1 MIKRIVYILTGTLL
15 ALTLQSAYS
24 APTQSWN
31 SWVSD
36 FKQEA
41 LADGISSYLLDEVFN
56 GWRPNPS
63 VVSLDR
69 NQPERRLTYLKYRNT
84 RGEPYRITLG
94 KRELKKYNPLLT
106 EVSDHF
112 GVSKC
117 YILSLWGLE
126 TSYGRYMGRFSTI
139 KALAT
144 LAYDGR
150 RAQFFRK
157 ELLYALHMVN
167 DGHVDHRDLKGEWA
181 GATGHPQF
189 LPSSWHKYAV
199 DYNGDGRK
207 DIWNTMG
214 DVFASIANY
223 LHQNGWQSGQ
233 PTSVEVTLPKNF
245 PEDLVSLKISKPL
258 HEWMQM
264 GIKIKRNGQPMP
276 DTNLQASVVSPYG
289 GPDFLVFNNFKV
301 IMRWNRSTYY
311 AGTVKYVADKICG
324 YPS

>member
-1 MIKRIVYILTGTLL
+1 MSKRIAQLLISGLLTLL
-15 ALTLQSAYS
+15 TISATA
-24 APTQSWN
+24 APKQSWN
-31 SWVSD
+31 SWVSS
-36 FKQEA
+36 FKQDA
-41 LADGISSYLLDEVFN
+41 MADGISSYLLDEVFN
-56 GWRPNPS
+56 GWRPNPR

-69 NQPERRLTYLKYRNT
+69 NQPERRLTFLKYRNT

-94 KRELKKYNPLLT
+94 KRELRKHNKLLT
-106 EVSDHF
+106 EVSQEY

-117 YILSLWGLE
+117 YLLSFWGLE

-150 RAQFFRK
+150 RATFFRK

-167 DGHVDHRDLKGEWA
+167 DGHVNHKDLKGEWA

-189 LPSSWHKYAV
+189 LPSSWHKFAV
-199 DYNGDGRK
+199 DYNNDGRK
-207 DIWNTMG
+207 DIWNSMG

-223 LHQNGWQSGQ
+223 LHQNGWQANQ
-233 PTSVEVTLPKNF
+233 PISVEATMPRNF
-245 PEDLVSLKISKPL
+245 PKDLVSLKITKPV
-258 HEWMQM
+258 HEWLAM
-264 GIKIKRNGQPMP
+264 GVKIKHNGQPMP
-276 DTNLQASVVSPYG
+276 DENMQASVVRPHG

-311 AGTVKYVADKICG
+311 AGTVKYVADKIC
-324 YPS
+324 S